1 MCLTTFSKVSFQV
14 LLKGICSNKILLN
27 NSNMINNFLDLFS
40 KKMYNAKIHDFV
52 KKQNILEISQ
62 IQNKFLKD

>member
-40 KKMYNAKIHDFV
+40 KKMYNAKIHDSV
-52 KKQNILEISQ
+52 KKKKIEISQ